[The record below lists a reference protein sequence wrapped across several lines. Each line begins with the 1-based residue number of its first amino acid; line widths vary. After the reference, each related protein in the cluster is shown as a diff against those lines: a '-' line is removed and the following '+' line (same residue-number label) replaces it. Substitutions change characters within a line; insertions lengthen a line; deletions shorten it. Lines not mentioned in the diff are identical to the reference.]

1 MRIWMH
7 ELQLLF
13 RARLALIA
21 IVLLGALSVAAIVAG
36 LAEVDRQRTAIAAI
50 AEPQKEDIAAIAA
63 WIDKGKDAGS
73 AAYYSFHP
81 TWDAPSPLAFAA
93 IGMRDV
99 SPYTLRVRALGL
111 EAQIYDGDVFNP
123 ELALPGRFDFS
134 FLLVFLTP
142 LFVIALFHDLVSG
155 EREAGRERM
164 LSALPGARRLWLRR
178 VALRF
183 GILFA
188 VVVLPFTIA
197 AMASGAAGG
206 SIVLILLASAAYLVF
221 WIALALLV
229 GRLAWSSVAN
239 AATLAACWL
248 ILTLVLPTLAHV
260 TINSAVPVDQGTEI
274 ALAQREKVNA
284 AWEIPREETM
294 RQFYTNHPKW
304 ANSPRSARTSTTNGI
319 SRSIRWATRAWP
331 TGCKPTA
338 RGWKSATTR
347 RGRWGW
353 SCRPSGSRRC
363 SRGWPEPTSKRSS
376 PIRIASA
383 TITAGFANSTTAT
396 CSPIARSARP
406 TSRRRRSSGLEG
418 TPMRL
423 SGFRFSYPT
432 SIT

>member
-21 IVLLGALSVAAIVAG
+21 IVLLGALSVAAVVAG
-36 LAEVDRQRTAIAAI
+36 MAEVERQRTAIAAI
-50 AEPQKEDIAAIAA
+50 AEPQKQDIAAIAA
-63 WIDKGKDAGS
+63 WVDKGKDAGS

-99 SPYTLRVRALGL
+99 SPYILRVRALGL

-134 FLLVFLTP
+134 FLLVFLAP

-155 EREAGRERM
+155 ECEAGRERM

-183 GILFA
+183 AILFA
-188 VVVLPFTIA
+188 VVVMPFTIA
-197 AMASGAAGG
+197 AMASGAAAG
-206 SIVLILLASAAYLVF
+206 SIVLVLLASAAYLLF

-260 TINSAVPVDQGTEI
+260 TINSAVPVDQGAEI

-294 RQFYTNHPKW
+294 RQFYANHLKW
-304 ANSPRSARTSTTNGI
+304 AKSPAVGTEFHYKWYLAFHQVGDESVANRVQAY
-319 SRSIRWATRAWP
+319 RA
-331 TGCKPTA
+331 
-338 RGWKSATTR
+338 
-347 RGRWGW
+347 
-353 SCRPSGSRRC
+353 
-363 SRGWPEPTSKRSS
+363 
-376 PIRIASA
+376 
-383 TITAGFANSTTAT
+383 
-396 CSPIARSARP
+396 
-406 TSRRRRSSGLEG
+406 GLEQRDSAARMLGWVLPPVGLQALLTRLAG
-418 TPMRL
+418 TDLQAQLAYQDRIRDYHRRL
-423 SGFRFSYPT
+423 REFYYGYLFTDRPFGKADFEKAPKFGA
-432 SIT
+432 